1 MNTAQKN
8 AVRAQVENMTEQFPS
23 NVKDAVIIFA
33 ADRTLL
39 HFTCFQNTEVT
50 RGAILAFV
58 NRFFRKGAAVT
69 DWRGSTCTV
78 QVTV

>member
-33 ADRTLL
+33 ATEALL

-58 NRFFRKGAAVT
+58 GRFFRTVQIT
-69 DWRGSTCTV
+69 DFRGSTCTV
-78 QVTV
+78 KVAI